1 MRNECNGEDQ
11 QRDRVI
17 GSRRLNIQERRKE
30 RLDRGIKVRTEG
42 LYALTSWREMGY
54 LLLPRLLLILGFLSF
69 PLWLDMYWQRVLC
82 QAGIYALLALGFDFL
97 AEYVGLVCLGGAFF
111 VGSGAYISGL
121 LNAQMGWSPLLT
133 IPIATVFGAIVST
146 VVLFPCLRLRGI
158 YFAIVSFMFPLLTVN
173 MIIALNIFGGTEGI
187 SALASFPNVWV
198 DQYLILGMVILSLF
212 ALRRLVNEDF
222 GLILRA
228 VKDNDQAV
236 KASGLDITLYKT
248 KAVFIAALMGCFGGA
263 YLCHL
268 YGWVGIS
275 QFAMDFSILPIAGAV
290 MGGMGTLV
298 GPVLG
303 AFILTPMSEALRGF
317 GQLRVVLYCLILI
330 GFIVYKPEGLM
341 NYLQRKYHQY
351 EHWEEV

>member
-1 MRNECNGEDQ
+1 M
-11 QRDRVI
+11 
-17 GSRRLNIQERRKE
+17 NIQERRKE

-187 SALASFPNVWV
+187 SALATFPNVWV